1 MLVLEEDILSTAETE
16 PRETEECHGASGGIS
31 PKEIS
36 GWLV

>member
-1 MLVLEEDILSTAETE
+1 MLVLEEGIISTTETE
-16 PRETEECHGASGGIS
+16 PGETEECYDASGGIS

>member
-1 MLVLEEDILSTAETE
+1 MLVLEEGIMSTAETE
-16 PRETEECHGASGGIS
+16 PGETEECHAASGGIS